1 MYVEAA
7 DIISGIWF
15 GGREGDLELYVK
27 RKNNNN
33 NNSTDVKDSISA
45 KRSYQK

>member
-1 MYVEAA
+1 MYVKAA

-33 NNSTDVKDSISA
+33 STDVKDSISA